1 MFATST
7 FSFYFFKMLTHITIQ
22 LPPLNRGI
30 HLITHLV
37 QKEIGKLPANGLLHI
52 FLTHTS
58 AGLLINENA
67 DPDVRSDLEA
77 YLEKLVP
84 ENAPYFRHT
93 IEGPDDMPAHI
104 KNMFTGNSLSIPIIN
119 GSLGL
124 GIWQGIY
131 LCEFRSHG
139 GSRKLILSVIS

>member
-1 MFATST
+1 
-7 FSFYFFKMLTHITIQ
+7 MLTHITIQ

-37 QKEIGKLPANGLLHI
+37 QKEIGILPANGLLHI
-52 FLTHTS
+52 FLMHTS

-67 DPDVRSDLEA
+67 DPDVRRDLEA
-77 YLEKLVP
+77 YLDKLVP
-84 ENAPYFRHT
+84 ENEPYFKH
-93 IEGPDDMPAHI
+93 ILEGPDDMPAHI
-104 KNMFTGNSLSIPIIN
+104 KSMFTGNSLSIPIIN

-124 GIWQGIY
+124 GTWQGIY